1 MAERL
6 ESAFP
11 RTAAPALRAAI
22 ISLHTSPTASLGR
35 SANGGLNVYV
45 REVCRSLSELGVG
58 TDVFTR
64 TVDPAGPRVEH
75 IAPLSR
81 VIYLPAGPVDLD
93 KYALVDE
100 VEGFAE
106 RVAAFVTARRLGY
119 DVLYSH
125 YWLSGAAACSLRGW
139 LRVPWVHTA
148 HTLGAVKNRQ
158 LPPGDRPEPELRLR
172 LEGEISRS
180 ADLLVVSTESEGADL
195 RAAYH
200 VPRNRITVVAP
211 GVDVASFRPLDRDWA
226 REQVG
231 HPGERLLLFVGRLER
246 LKGVDV
252 ALRAF
257 APNARRHPD
266 VRLLI
271 LGEDSGAAGGEQL
284 RLRQLAR
291 DLGIAPMVDFVG
303 SVEHERLPVYYSA
316 AEACLMPSYSESFGL
331 VGLEA
336 QACGAAVVAADVA
349 GLASVVRDEV
359 TGFLVPGHDPA
370 DYADRI
376 QRLLDDPELAPRM
389 GRRATV
395 LAQRFTWDRAAG
407 RLQDLFQD
415 LAAQRLVQAGA
426 RQE

>member
-1 MAERL
+1 M
-6 ESAFP
+6 
-11 RTAAPALRAAI
+11 
-22 ISLHTSPTASLGR
+22 SLHTSPTASLGR

-45 REVCRSLSELGVG
+45 REVCRSLSELGVA

-64 TVDPAGPRVEH
+64 AIDPAGPQVEH

-81 VIYLPAGPVDLD
+81 VIYLPAGPVGLD

-100 VEGFAE
+100 VEGFAD
-106 RVAAFVTARRLGY
+106 RVAAFIAARGLRY
-119 DVLYSH
+119 DILYSH
-125 YWLSGAAACSLRGW
+125 YWLSGAAACTLRGW

-158 LPPGDRPEPELRLR
+158 LAPGDQPEPELRLR

-180 ADLLVVSTESEGADL
+180 ADLLVVSTESEGDDL
-195 RAAYH
+195 RAAYG
-200 VPRNRITVVAP
+200 VPRHRIAVVAP
-211 GVDVASFRPLDRDWA
+211 GVDRATFRPRPREWA
-226 REQVG
+226 RDQVG

-257 APNARRHPD
+257 APNAQRHPD

-271 LGEDSGAAGGEQL
+271 LGEDSGAAGGGEQL

-291 DLGIAPMVDFVG
+291 ELGVAGMVDFVG
-303 SVEHERLPVYYSA
+303 SVEHERLPLYYSA

-336 QACGAAVVAADVA
+336 QACGAAVIAADVA
-349 GLASVVRDEV
+349 GLASVVRDGV
-359 TGFLVPGHDPA
+359 TGYLVPGHDPA

-376 QRLLDDPELAPRM
+376 QRLLDDPELARQM
-389 GRRATV
+389 GRRATI
-395 LAQRFTWDRAAG
+395 LAQHFTWDRAAG
-407 RLQDLFQD
+407 RLQALFQD
-415 LAAQRLVQAGA
+415 LVPQLLVQASA